1 MTARVEAC
9 PADTPPLARVA
20 PQAVTVLGTG
30 SALPGPAVASE
41 ALIDRMEHTF
51 GVRKGRLARELSRRI
66 GVASRHVVRDFAIR
80 REAPRPGNRNPD
92 LAAAALRQALE
103 RAGMRV
109 DDLGYVLAHTATPAR
124 PLPTNASEVAAG
136 LDYRGPYAEFR
147 QACTGFG
154 TALQFASAL
163 LADPD
168 APPVAIVGSETGSVY
183 FDPMRLQGDHAQWVN
198 LLQMGDGAG
207 AIVLGP
213 ARPDTV
219 TLHSPFI
226 GQLGARSSGLHQAGG
241 GSDQPWVDSHVLGFE
256 HDYRGVAEHGPA
268 LLDAGRAVLESRGE
282 RLDTVRKV
290 VPHQAN
296 GRMAEWL
303 RQRWQVLPA
312 QCFGNGRDVGN
323 LGSAS
328 IWVALDALL
337 QSKQLVP
344 GDRAWFL
351 GAEATQYTFGG
362 FVLHDARRSAE

>member
-1 MTARVEAC
+1 MTAPAEVE
-9 PADTPPLARVA
+9 PVDPLPLARVA

-30 SALPGPAVASE
+30 SALPGPAVTSE
-41 ALIDRMEHTF
+41 ALIERMERTF
-51 GVRKGRLARELSRRI
+51 GIRKGRLARELSRRI
-66 GVASRHVVRDFAIR
+66 GVESRHVVRDFASR
-80 REAPRPGNRNPD
+80 REAPRPGHRNPE
-92 LAAAALRQALE
+92 LAAAALGQALE
-103 RAGMRV
+103 RARLRV

-124 PLPTNASEVAAG
+124 PLPTNASEVAAC
-136 LDYRGPYAEFR
+136 LRYRGPFAEFR
-147 QACTGFG
+147 QACTGFA

-163 LADPD
+163 LAHPD
-168 APPVAIVGSETGSVY
+168 AAPVAIVGSETGSVY
-183 FDPMRLQGDHAQWVN
+183 FDPMRLQEDHAQWVN

-207 AIVLGP
+207 AIILGP

-219 TLHSPFI
+219 TLRSSFV
-226 GQLGARSSGLHQAGG
+226 GQLGVRSSGLHQASG

-256 HDYRGVAEHGPA
+256 HDYRAVAEHGPG

-282 RLDTVRKV
+282 RLDDVRRI

-303 RQRWQVLPA
+303 RQRWQVVPA

-337 QSKQLVP
+337 QSKQLDP

-362 FVLHDARRSAE
+362 FVLHDARRSVG

>member
-1 MTARVEAC
+1 MNSRVGAGRE
-9 PADTPPLARVA
+9 DPPPIARVA
-20 PQAVTVLGTG
+20 TQSLSVLGTG
-30 SALPGPAVASE
+30 VALPGPALTSE
-41 ALIDRMEHTF
+41 ALIEHIENSF
-51 GVRKGRLARELSRRI
+51 GIRKGRLARQLSRRI
-66 GVASRHVVRDFAIR
+66 GVESRHVVRDFATR
-80 REAPRPGNRNPD
+80 RETPRPGNRNPD
-92 LAAAALRQALE
+92 LAVMALEQALE
-103 RAGMRV
+103 RAGLRV

-124 PLPTNASEVAAG
+124 PLPTNVSEVAAG
-136 LDYRGPYAEFR
+136 LHYRGPYAEFR
-147 QACTGFG
+147 QACTGFA

-163 LADPD
+163 LAHPD
-168 APPVAIVGSETGSVY
+168 APPVAIVGSETGSVF
-183 FDPMRLQGDHAQWVN
+183 FDPLRLQADHAQWVN

-207 AIVLGP
+207 AIILGP
-213 ARPDTV
+213 ARTDTV
-219 TLHSPFI
+219 TLESSFI

-282 RLDTVRKV
+282 RLDAVRKI

-296 GRMAEWL
+296 GRMDDWL
-303 RQRWQVLPA
+303 CQRWQALPA
-312 QCFGNGRDVGN
+312 QCFGNGRHVGN

-337 QSKQLVP
+337 RSRQLHP

-362 FVLHDARRSAE
+362 FVLHDARRSAG